1 MYNKLIVMDTVVVI
15 LVLWLE
21 NFAMECFRVVDC
33 CKIFSL
39 VLEQWKKMWCKIT
52 QYNTIYIL
60 RISIKG
66 T

>member
-39 VLEQWKKMWCKIT
+39 VLEQWKKNVV
-52 QYNTIYIL
+52 QNYTI
-60 RISIKG
+60 
-66 T
+66 